1 MTDPTVDPAYYRDP
15 FTYVCSNCGAVW
27 RITAGME
34 PDDTEAMYER
44 RDDHVCD
51 PDVSRQAVDAVRARA
66 VALAASL
73 PVRPDVEDIDAHGP
87 ASPAFAAWIE
97 YGNLTTALGEE
108 LAIEVDCDLAL
119 LETARPHVYVGD
131 EFPWEEVLWNAEC
144 RAKHASRPDA
154 ERARQL
160 ARGACVG
167 MAPDLRTCPPRLFR
181 QALELVDDV
190 WDDTRTGLLDPDAP
204 DTTDDAR
211 SVLADY
217 ERRAKGV
224 L

>member
-1 MTDPTVDPAYYRDP
+1 MLRTTEGYGTTCDVLRPVEPSGRPGSGLRSGPTSKWARRCDNSPGPGQHPMEVLTMTDPTVDPAYYRDP

-51 PDVSRQAVDAVRARA
+51 PDVSRQAVDAV
-66 VALAASL
+66 
-73 PVRPDVEDIDAHGP
+73 
-87 ASPAFAAWIE
+87 
-97 YGNLTTALGEE
+97 
-108 LAIEVDCDLAL
+108 
-119 LETARPHVYVGD
+119 
-131 EFPWEEVLWNAEC
+131 
-144 RAKHASRPDA
+144 
-154 ERARQL
+154 RARQL